1 MTFFEHFMYGAVF
14 KQKSDNAK
22 HKIIISH
29 LGMGI
34 TDKQAKENAKHRNT
48 IDNIEDYGKSLFS
61 HF

>member
-1 MTFFEHFMYGAVF
+1 MYGAVF
-14 KQKSDNAK
+14 NQKSDNAK
-22 HKIIISH
+22 HDIIISH

-48 IDNIEDYGKSLFS
+48 IYNIEDYGKSLFS

>member
-1 MTFFEHFMYGAVF
+1 MYGAVF
-14 KQKSDNAK
+14 NQKSDNAK
-22 HKIIISH
+22 HDIIISH

-48 IDNIEDYGKSLFS
+48 IDNIEDYGKTLFS

>member
-1 MTFFEHFMYGAVF
+1 MYGAVF
-14 KQKSDNAK
+14 NQKSDNAK

-29 LGMGI
+29 LSMGI

-48 IDNIEDYGKSLFS
+48 IDNIEGYGKSLFS